1 MKLKLLYLLPFFC
14 LLLAGCSDDD
24 ALMTVSQNEFKEI
37 SYEGGVFNIEMNT
50 NVEWTAVSQTDWCRV
65 SKSEGVGSRTL
76 SVEVEA
82 NLGAARTAQ
91 VVIEA
96 QGEQHTITFSQQAIP
111 DGQELKYKLPIVFHI
126 IYADENDP
134 KQNIPAD
141 EIYAMLDEVNKMYQN
156 AGAETTVDLNMEFVP
171 AEFDPQGNRLEEPGI
186 DRVKWLTADL
196 DPTDVMEDNTR
207 KYVHFLW
214 EPNDYVNIL
223 VYRFSSSA
231 SNILGISTFP
241 YTTKS
246 YPLEGTDVLEDM
258 NITLANL
265 NYVRGVSINNS
276 YMGNVEDA
284 FTPFA
289 PESYKELITKQV
301 SGSITLAHELGH
313 YFGLR
318 HTFSEA
324 QIGCLDTDFCEDTKS
339 YDKSS
344 YDMFVN
350 QTYQLMNYSADY
362 AGKFDW
368 ESLFKRTTCQDEEFT
383 SHNIMDYAY
392 SYLDEFTA
400 DQRLRVRHVLDYS
413 PMIPGPKQTR
423 AYLST
428 KAVSDAPMDLPFSV
442 SNCGP
447 RGLIVTNNK

>member
-1 MKLKLLYLLPFFC
+1 MKQKLLYLLPFFC
-14 LLLAGCSDDD
+14 LLLAGCNDDD
-24 ALMTVSQNEFKEI
+24 ANMTVSQSEFKEI
-37 SYEGGVFNIEMNT
+37 SYEGGTFDIEMTT
-50 NVEWTAVSQTDWCRV
+50 NVEWTAASQVEWCRV
-65 SKSEGVGSRTL
+65 LKSEGVGSRKLT
-76 SVEVEA
+76 VEVEA
-82 NLGAARTAQ
+82 NLGAARIGE

-96 QGEQHTITFSQQAIP
+96 QGEKHTITFSQQGIP
-111 DGQELKYKLPIVFHI
+111 DGQELKYKIPIVFHI
-126 IYADENDP
+126 IYGDANDP
-134 KQNIPAD
+134 KQNIPAE
-141 EIYAMLDEVNKMYQN
+141 EIYSMLEDVNKMYRN

-186 DRVKWLTADL
+186 DRVKWLTSEL

-223 VYRFSSSA
+223 VYRFTAETSR
-231 SNILGISTFP
+231 ILGISTFP

-246 YPLEGTDVLEDM
+246 HPLEGTDVLEDM

-265 NYVRGVSINNS
+265 NYVRGVSINSS
-276 YMGNVEDA
+276 YIGDVEDA

-289 PESYKELITKQV
+289 PEEYKELITKQID
-301 SGSITLAHELGH
+301 GGITLGHELGH

-318 HTFSEA
+318 HAFSEA

-339 YDKSS
+339 YNKND

-350 QTYQLMNYSADY
+350 QVYQLMNYDETY
-362 AGKFDW
+362 AGKFNW
-368 ESLFKRTTCQDEEFT
+368 ESLFERTTCQNEPFI

-423 AYLST
+423 AYLNT
-428 KAVSDAPMDLPFSV
+428 KAVSDGPMDLPFSV
-442 SNCGP
+442 SDCGP
-447 RGLIVTNNK
+447 RGMIVAE

>member
-1 MKLKLLYLLPFFC
+1 MKQKLLYLLPFFC
-14 LLLAGCSDDD
+14 LLLAGCNDDD
-24 ALMTVSQNEFKEI
+24 ANMTVSQSEFKEI
-37 SYEGGVFNIEMNT
+37 SYEGGTFDIEMTT
-50 NVEWTAVSQTDWCRV
+50 NVEWTAASQVEWCRV
-65 SKSEGVGSRTL
+65 LKSEGVGSRKLT
-76 SVEVEA
+76 VEVEA
-82 NLGAARTAQ
+82 NLGAARIGE

-96 QGEQHTITFSQQAIP
+96 QGEKHTITFSQQGIP
-111 DGQELKYKLPIVFHI
+111 DGQELKYKIPIVFHI
-126 IYADENDP
+126 IYGDANDP
-134 KQNIPAD
+134 KQNIPAE
-141 EIYAMLDEVNKMYQN
+141 EIYSMLEDVNKMYRN

-186 DRVKWLTADL
+186 DRVKWLTSEL

-223 VYRFSSSA
+223 VYRFTPDA
-231 SNILGISTFP
+231 SRILGISTFP

-246 YPLEGTDVLEDM
+246 HPLEGTDVLEDM

-265 NYVRGVSINNS
+265 NYVRGVSINSS
-276 YMGNVEDA
+276 YIGDVEDA

-289 PESYKELITKQV
+289 PEEYKELITKQID
-301 SGSITLAHELGH
+301 GGITLGHELGH

-318 HTFSEA
+318 HAFSEA

-339 YDKSS
+339 YNKND

-350 QTYQLMNYSADY
+350 QVYQLMNYDETY
-362 AGKFDW
+362 AGKFNW
-368 ESLFKRTTCQDEEFT
+368 ESLFERTTCQNEPFI

-423 AYLST
+423 AYLNT
-428 KAVSDAPMDLPFSV
+428 KAVSDGPMDLPFSV
-442 SNCGP
+442 SDCGP
-447 RGLIVTNNK
+447 RGMIVAE

>member
-1 MKLKLLYLLPFFC
+1 MKQKLLYLLPFFC
-14 LLLAGCSDDD
+14 LLLAGCNDDD
-24 ALMTVSQNEFKEI
+24 ANMTVSQSEFKEI
-37 SYEGGVFNIEMNT
+37 SYEGGTFDIEMTT
-50 NVEWTAVSQTDWCRV
+50 NVEWTAVSQAEWCRV
-65 SKSEGVGSRTL
+65 LKSEGVGSRKLT
-76 SVEVEA
+76 VEVEA
-82 NLGAARTAQ
+82 NLGAARIGE

-96 QGEQHTITFSQQAIP
+96 QGEKHTITFSQQGIP
-111 DGQELKYKLPIVFHI
+111 DGQELKYKIPIVFHI
-126 IYADENDP
+126 IYGDANDP
-134 KQNIPAD
+134 KQNIPAE
-141 EIYAMLDEVNKMYQN
+141 EIYSMLEDVNKMYRN

-186 DRVKWLTADL
+186 DRVKWLTSEL

-223 VYRFSSSA
+223 VYRFTPDA
-231 SNILGISTFP
+231 SRILGISTFP

-246 YPLEGTDVLEDM
+246 HPLEGTDVLEDM

-265 NYVRGVSINNS
+265 NYVRGVSINSS
-276 YMGNVEDA
+276 YIGDVEDA

-289 PESYKELITKQV
+289 PEEYKELITKQID
-301 SGSITLAHELGH
+301 GGITLGHELGH

-318 HTFSEA
+318 HAFSEA

-339 YDKSS
+339 YNKND

-350 QTYQLMNYSADY
+350 QVYQLMNYDETY
-362 AGKFDW
+362 AGKFNW
-368 ESLFKRTTCQDEEFT
+368 ESLFERTTCQNEPFI

-423 AYLST
+423 AYLNT
-428 KAVSDAPMDLPFSV
+428 KAVSDGPMDLPFSV
-442 SNCGP
+442 SDCGP
-447 RGLIVTNNK
+447 RGMIVAE

>member
-1 MKLKLLYLLPFFC
+1 MKQKLLYLLPFFC
-14 LLLAGCSDDD
+14 LLLAGCNDDD
-24 ALMTVSQNEFKEI
+24 ANMTVSQSEFKEI
-37 SYEGGVFNIEMNT
+37 SYEGGTFDIEMTT
-50 NVEWTAVSQTDWCRV
+50 NVEWTAVSQVEWCRV
-65 SKSEGVGSRTL
+65 LKSEGVGSRKLT
-76 SVEVEA
+76 VEVEA
-82 NLGAARTAQ
+82 NLGAARTGE

-96 QGEQHTITFSQQAIP
+96 QGEKHTITFSQQGIP
-111 DGQELKYKLPIVFHI
+111 DGQELKYKIPIVFHI
-126 IYADENDP
+126 IYGDANDP
-134 KQNIPAD
+134 KQNIPAE
-141 EIYAMLDEVNKMYQN
+141 EIYSMLEDVNKMYRN

-186 DRVKWLTADL
+186 DRVKWLTSEL

-223 VYRFSSSA
+223 VYRFTPDA
-231 SNILGISTFP
+231 SRILGISTFP

-246 YPLEGTDVLEDM
+246 HPLEGTDVLEDM

-265 NYVRGVSINNS
+265 NYVRGVSINSS
-276 YMGNVEDA
+276 YIGDVEDA

-289 PESYKELITKQV
+289 PEEYKELITKQID
-301 SGSITLAHELGH
+301 GGITLGHELGH

-318 HTFSEA
+318 HAFSEA

-339 YDKSS
+339 YNKND

-350 QTYQLMNYSADY
+350 QVYQLMNYDETY
-362 AGKFDW
+362 AGKFNW
-368 ESLFKRTTCQDEEFT
+368 ESLFERTTCQNEPFI

-423 AYLST
+423 AYLNT
-428 KAVSDAPMDLPFSV
+428 KAVSDGPMDLPFSV
-442 SNCGP
+442 SDCGP
-447 RGLIVTNNK
+447 RGMIVAE

>member
-1 MKLKLLYLLPFFC
+1 MKQKLLYLLPFFC
-14 LLLAGCSDDD
+14 LLLAGCNDDD
-24 ALMTVSQNEFKEI
+24 ANMTVSQSEFKEI
-37 SYEGGVFNIEMNT
+37 SYEGGTFDIEMTT
-50 NVEWTAVSQTDWCRV
+50 NVEWTAVSQAEWCRV
-65 SKSEGVGSRTL
+65 LKSEGVGSRKLT
-76 SVEVEA
+76 VEVEA
-82 NLGAARTAQ
+82 NLGAARIGE

-96 QGEQHTITFSQQAIP
+96 QGEKHTITFSQQGIP
-111 DGQELKYKLPIVFHI
+111 DGQELKYKIPIVFHI
-126 IYADENDP
+126 IYGDANDP
-134 KQNIPAD
+134 KQNIPAE
-141 EIYAMLDEVNKMYQN
+141 EIYSMLEDVNKMYRN

-186 DRVKWLTADL
+186 DRVKWLTSEF

-223 VYRFSSSA
+223 VYRFTPDA
-231 SNILGISTFP
+231 SRILGISTFP

-246 YPLEGTDVLEDM
+246 HPLEGTDVLEDM

-265 NYVRGVSINNS
+265 NYVRGVSINSS
-276 YMGNVEDA
+276 YIGDVEDA

-289 PESYKELITKQV
+289 PEEYKELITKQID
-301 SGSITLAHELGH
+301 GGITLGHELGH

-318 HTFSEA
+318 HAFSEA

-339 YDKSS
+339 YNKND

-350 QTYQLMNYSADY
+350 QVYQLMNYDETY
-362 AGKFDW
+362 AGKFNW
-368 ESLFKRTTCQDEEFT
+368 ESLFERTTCQNEPFI

-423 AYLST
+423 AYLNT
-428 KAVSDAPMDLPFSV
+428 KAVSDGPMDLPFSV
-442 SNCGP
+442 SDCGP
-447 RGLIVTNNK
+447 RGMIVAE

>member
-1 MKLKLLYLLPFFC
+1 MKQKLLYLLPFFC
-14 LLLAGCSDDD
+14 LLLAGCNDDD
-24 ALMTVSQNEFKEI
+24 ANMTVSQSEFKEI
-37 SYEGGVFNIEMNT
+37 SYEGGTFDIEMTT
-50 NVEWTAVSQTDWCRV
+50 NVEWTAVSQAEWCRV
-65 SKSEGVGSRTL
+65 LKSEGVGSRKLT
-76 SVEVEA
+76 VEVEA
-82 NLGAARTAQ
+82 NLGAARIGE

-96 QGEQHTITFSQQAIP
+96 QGEKHTITFSQQGIP
-111 DGQELKYKLPIVFHI
+111 DGQELKYKIPIVFHI
-126 IYADENDP
+126 IYGDANDP
-134 KQNIPAD
+134 KQNIPAE
-141 EIYAMLDEVNKMYQN
+141 EIYSMLEDVNKMYRN

-186 DRVKWLTADL
+186 DRVKWLTSEL

-223 VYRFSSSA
+223 VYRFTAETSR
-231 SNILGISTFP
+231 ILGISTFP

-246 YPLEGTDVLEDM
+246 HPLEGTDVLEDM

-265 NYVRGVSINNS
+265 NYVRGVSINSS
-276 YMGNVEDA
+276 YIGDVEDA

-289 PESYKELITKQV
+289 PEEYKELITKQID
-301 SGSITLAHELGH
+301 GGITLGHELGH

-318 HTFSEA
+318 HAFSEA

-339 YDKSS
+339 YNKND

-350 QTYQLMNYSADY
+350 QVYQLMNYDETY
-362 AGKFDW
+362 AGKFNW
-368 ESLFKRTTCQDEEFT
+368 ESLFERTTCQNEPFI

-423 AYLST
+423 AYLNT
-428 KAVSDAPMDLPFSV
+428 KAVSDGPMDLPFSV
-442 SNCGP
+442 SDCGP
-447 RGLIVTNNK
+447 RGMIVAE